1 MSLLFLQFKLKHAYF
16 IFRLAKDGIKPDK
29 LFPELIET
37 FASDHEVEG
46 VKYLIIQH
54 TSCSYL

>member
-37 FASDHEVEG
+37 FTSDHEVEG
-46 VKYLIIQH
+46 VKY
-54 TSCSYL
+54 